1 MHASTTIGAS
11 MDSKRFRKT
20 SDSLQDTSN
29 KHRGFRL
36 DAPLAKSATLRF
48 AQGTMIVKSHLKHDL
63 HDIYFKAS
71 IDLVCKYMVVVMGR
85 TVARH
90 PTQKNVLRSESI
102 LNRWPGLLASVNN
115 FSQNN
120 IS

>member
-1 MHASTTIGAS
+1 

-29 KHRGFRL
+29 NDRGFRV
-36 DAPLAKSATLRF
+36 DAPLVKSVTLLF
-48 AQGTMIVKSHLKHDL
+48 AQGTMIVKSHLKHAL
-63 HDIYFKAS
+63 HEIYFKAF
-71 IDLVCKYMVVVMGR
+71 IDLVCKYMVAVMGR
-85 TVARH
+85 TVAGH
-90 PTQKNVLRSESI
+90 PTQKYVMRSESI
-102 LNRWPGLLASVNN
+102 LNRWPGLLASVDN